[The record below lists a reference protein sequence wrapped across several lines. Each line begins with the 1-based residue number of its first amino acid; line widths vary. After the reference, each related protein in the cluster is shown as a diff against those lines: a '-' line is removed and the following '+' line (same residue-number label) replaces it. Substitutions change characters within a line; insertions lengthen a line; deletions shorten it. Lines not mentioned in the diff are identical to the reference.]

1 MTRLLGIGSPF
12 GADRLAWE
20 AVDHLAES
28 GLGECELVKLD
39 RPGSGLLSWFD
50 GVEHLILLDA
60 LAHDSDAGRP
70 RLLNPDELQRLSTG
84 TSSHGFG
91 VAQALDLAAQL
102 DQLPPRVDIVGI
114 ATGADLSKLPGLD
127 TQALESLIRSL
138 LVPDRCGKPHP
149 TSLNSA

>member
-1 MTRLLGIGSPF
+1 MTRLLGVGSPF

-20 AVDHLAES
+20 AIDHLAAL

-39 RPGSGLLSWFD
+39 RPGSSLLAWFD

-60 LAHDSDAGRP
+60 LAVDSDAGSP
-70 RLLNPDELQRLSTG
+70 RLLDPRELDRLAPG

-102 DQLPPRVDIVGI
+102 DQLPDRVDILGI
-114 ATGADLSKLPGLD
+114 ATGADLSRLPDLD
-127 TQALESLIRSL
+127 RQALENLVRSL
-138 LVPDRCGKPHP
+138 L
-149 TSLNSA
+149 